1 MSGEAEIELE
11 VDANV
16 EIEIDVQPEVELEV
30 VVDLEAPKV
39 EIELEIEVPQVEIE
53 INCPDLNVES
63 NLEGKLNAEVEVGG
77 STQIVYQGGNSNH
90 MPYLVCRWMFCMII
104 FGIMAV
110 AEFAYFGFETY
121 RLAIGKYVE

>member
-39 EIELEIEVPQVEIE
+39 EIELEIEAPQVEIE

-90 MPYLVCRWMFCMII
+90 MPYLVCRWMFCSKPFLNALLISTSDHFRYNGCGRI
-104 FGIMAV
+104 
-110 AEFAYFGFETY
+110 
-121 RLAIGKYVE
+121 RLLWL